1 MIEDWGKILLGKLAS
16 KITKGSTPTTYGFK
30 YLQQGINFIKI
41 ENVKNG
47 IIDVN
52 GIYQFISKE
61 AHEHQKRSQLESGD
75 VLFSIAGTIG
85 ETCIIKKEHLP
96 ANTNQ
101 AFAIISGFNAALNER
116 FLRLQL
122 DSFVSRKVKS
132 KARGGAMN
140 NVSLGNLKEL
150 EVKLPPLPIQR
161 AIVSKIESLF
171 SSLDSGIA
179 DLKKA
184 QEQLKMYRQAVLKK
198 AFEGDWNITSVGELF
213 DFVGGG
219 TPSKRIKEYW
229 NGNIP
234 WASVKDVKGDY
245 LFHTQDFITQKGLSN
260 SSANLA
266 KKGEL
271 ILITRIS
278 PGKSIIANIDSAINQ
293 DLKIVKP
300 KNKFNIRYCFFL
312 FKSIERDCVKLS
324 SGTTVLGINL
334 KNLKSIEIPVID
346 LKDQD
351 IIVKQIESRL
361 SVCDK
366 VEKDIKDSLDKSQ
379 ALRQSILK
387 KAFEGKLLTA
397 SEIDRCKQESDYEPA
412 SVLLERIKK
421 EKKN

>member
-1 MIEDWGKILLGKLAS
+1 MMDEWEKIHLGKLAS
-16 KITKGSTPTTYGFK
+16 KFTKGSTPTTYGFK

-41 ENVKNG
+41 ENVNDGFIDING
-47 IIDVN
+47 IH
-52 GIYQFISKE
+52 QFISNE
-61 AHEHQKRSQLESGD
+61 AHEYQKRSQLNIGD

-101 AFAIISGFNAALNER
+101 AFAIISGFNSALNAS

-150 EVKLPPLPIQR
+150 EIELAPLPIQR

-171 SSLDSGIA
+171 SSLDSGIT

-184 QEQLKMYRQAVLKK
+184 QEQLKIYRQAVLKK
-198 AFEGDWNITSVGELF
+198 AFEGDWNLTSVGELF
-213 DFVGGG
+213 DFIGGG
-219 TPSKRIKEYW
+219 TPSKRVKEYW
-229 NGNIP
+229 DGDIP

-245 LFHTQDFITQKGLSN
+245 LSTTQDLITQKGLIN

-300 KNKFNIRYCFFL
+300 KNKINIKFCFFL
-312 FKSIERDCVKLS
+312 FKSIERECIKLS

-334 KNLKSIEIPVID
+334 KNLKSIEIPDIE
-346 LKDQD
+346 LKNQEL
-351 IIVKQIESRL
+351 IVKEIESRL

-366 VEKDIKDSLDKSQ
+366 VEESIKDSLEKAQ

-387 KAFEGKLLTA
+387 KAFEGKLLTLA
-397 SEIDRCKQESDYEPA
+397 EIQQCKQESDYEPA

-421 EKKN
+421 EKKK